1 MVEIRVL
8 LWKKGSLSSLLFS
21 YSFNKH
27 HICMDNIQVDQ
38 YHEEAGGQ
46 RTVVRLGNKFS
57 LSLGN
62 SKLLFASEIF
72 PSV

>member
-1 MVEIRVL
+1 
-8 LWKKGSLSSLLFS
+8 
-21 YSFNKH
+21 
-27 HICMDNIQVDQ
+27 MDNIQVDQ